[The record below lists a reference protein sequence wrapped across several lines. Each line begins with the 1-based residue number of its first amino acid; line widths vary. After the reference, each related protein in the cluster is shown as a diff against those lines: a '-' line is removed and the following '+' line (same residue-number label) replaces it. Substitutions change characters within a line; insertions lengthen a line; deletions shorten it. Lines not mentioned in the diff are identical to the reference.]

1 MSLNMRVSVTSLEV
15 KPYATGSFRTLTTHF
30 IQHGTQTTN
39 EQFSFVPELKGIMAK
54 GLASADVGG
63 KELENIIQDTKRFPK
78 LLRRLKPQDVEEDR
92 RLQGRTNM
100 HF

>member
-1 MSLNMRVSVTSLEV
+1 MRVSVASLEV
-15 KPYATGSFRTLTTHF
+15 KPHATGSSDNNPVSTQC
-30 IQHGTQTTN
+30 IQHGTQT
-39 EQFSFVPELKGIMAK
+39 FFFVPELKGIMAK

-92 RLQGRTNM
+92 RLQGRTN
-100 HF
+100 F